1 MILANYYMKV
11 TQVESLITKMQKYV
25 LEVCQVVNSLMLPSE
40 ANCISVYFE
49 VTTSLSSY
57 QCHSFDMVSSSIDWA
72 SCNFRKQSNFTVRN

>member
-72 SCNFRKQSNFTVRN
+72 SCNFRKQSNFTVRK